1 MSDRWSMKTIT
12 IVTPC
17 FNEEVNVDDIY
28 NQVKAIF
35 AQLPQYQYKHLFIDN
50 CSTDA
55 TVAIVKRLA
64 EQDKNVQLIVNNRNF
79 GHIRSP
85 YYGLLQAKGDA
96 AILIAADL
104 QEPPELIKEF
114 IQKWEAGAEV
124 VVGVKN
130 QSKESKIFFAIRKF
144 YYMLVSKVAEVEL
157 IKNYT
162 GFGLYDKKV
171 IQVLRELD
179 DPFPYF
185 RGLIP
190 ELGFK
195 TEKILHV
202 QPVRKRGFSKNN
214 FYALYDMAML
224 GFTSNSKVPM
234 RIAAMLGF
242 SLAALSLVISMFYL
256 ILKLLF
262 WNSFSIGV
270 APVVVGLFFFFSMQL
285 FFLGVLGEYVN
296 QILVQVRKRP
306 LVVENERINLD
317 D

>member
-1 MSDRWSMKTIT
+1 MKTIT

-28 NQVKAIF
+28 TQVKNVF

-50 CSTDA
+50 SSNDS
-55 TVAIVKRLA
+55 TVALIKKLI
-64 EQDKNVQLIVNNRNF
+64 EKDKNVQLIVNNRNF
-79 GHIRSP
+79 GHVRSP
-85 YYGLLQAKGDA
+85 YYGLLQAQGDA

-104 QEPPELIKEF
+104 QEPPELIVDF
-114 IQKWEAGAEV
+114 IRKWEAGAQV

-144 YYMLVSKVAEVEL
+144 YYMLVTKIAEVEL

-162 GFGLYDKKV
+162 GFGLYDKEVLK
-171 IQVLRELD
+171 VLRELN
-179 DPFPYF
+179 DPYPYF

-195 TEKILHV
+195 TDRVFYI
-202 QPVRKRGFSKNN
+202 QPQRKRGFSKNN

-234 RIAAMLGF
+234 RLAALLGF
-242 SLAALSLVISMFYL
+242 SLAALSLFVSFFYL
-256 ILKLLF
+256 VLKLVF
-262 WNSFSIGV
+262 WNSFSMGV

-306 LVVENERINLD
+306 LVLENERINLD
-317 D
+317 G